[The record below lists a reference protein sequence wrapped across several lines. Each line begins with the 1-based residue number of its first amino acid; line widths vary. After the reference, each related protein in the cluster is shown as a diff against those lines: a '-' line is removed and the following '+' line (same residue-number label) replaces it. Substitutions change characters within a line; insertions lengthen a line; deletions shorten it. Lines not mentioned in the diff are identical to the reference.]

1 MVESGDLD
9 TGDRE
14 KQFPLNDDDLFKIG
28 QVIELIRSHLP
39 DMRPS
44 DVRAAASVLLAL
56 ERLPDITPGVQITF
70 GFTQPNTDGNFGWVD
85 IEISEDELR
94 FGVGEHFYSPG
105 VGGDTEARTLFET
118 QAGGDWREGEI
129 DDWLPVAAVIAS
141 GGRVSAEDYSE
152 FEETEWHSESD
163 D

>member
-1 MVESGDLD
+1 MDENGDLD

-14 KQFPLNDDDLFKIG
+14 KRFPLKDDDLVKIR
-28 QVIELIRSHLP
+28 QVIDLIRSHLP
-39 DMRPS
+39 DMRPV

-70 GFTQPNTDGNFGWVD
+70 GFAQPNTDGNFGWAD

-94 FGVGEHFYSPG
+94 FGLGEHFYSPA
-105 VGGDTEARTLFET
+105 VGGDTEVRTVFES

-129 DDWLPVAAVIAS
+129 DDWLPVASVIAS
-141 GGRVSAEDYSE
+141 EGHVSAEDYSE
-152 FEETEWHSESD
+152 FDETDWHSEGD
-163 D
+163 E